1 MEVLSNKQIYI
12 LLKIL
17 NDKRLQDGSASYIE
31 VDKTFT
37 LEELEH
43 IKQEIVAYDE
53 KFNSIIEIESVSKK
67 YFKAMLHSGYK
78 IRIIP
83 PLTPTSKLN

>member
-1 MEVLSNKQIYI
+1 MPCFVCAIIVSRSRKSMEVLSNKQIYI

-17 NDKRLQDGSASYIE
+17 NDKKLQDGSISYIE

-43 IKQEIVAYDE
+43 IKQEIIAYDE
-53 KFNSIIEIESVSKK
+53 NFHNII
-67 YFKAMLHSGYK
+67 
-78 IRIIP
+78 
-83 PLTPTSKLN
+83 KL